1 MAMVV
6 AMGPYYAASVRFALV
21 SSGLLFVVA
30 CDRRPADLPPV
41 PDGFPTFLEGDG
53 ACAPSRNDTVAC
65 VLDGDTFDV
74 GACGDDVGVRIR
86 MLGINAPEIAHTEPA
101 QCYGDIAATALRE
114 LIDRRAVVLTFDYE
128 CFDRYGRSLAYV
140 WFQSDDAVVVDP
152 EGGDTATPAS
162 YVLANEWM
170 LQQGYARLA
179 PEDWTTQD
187 IRLLD
192 TMMAAEQRAREQ
204 GIGLWG
210 ACDNP

>member
-1 MAMVV
+1 MRYAWV
-6 AMGPYYAASVRFALV
+6 ASAL
-21 SSGLLFVVA
+21 LLAVA
-30 CDRRPADLPPV
+30 CERRPADLPPL
-41 PDGFPTFLEGDG
+41 PGEFPTFLEGDG

-74 GACGDDVGVRIR
+74 GACGDDVGVRVR
-86 MLGINAPEIAHTEPA
+86 MLGINAPEIAHAEPA
-101 QCYGDIAATALRE
+101 ECYGDIAATALRE
-114 LIDRRAVVLTFDYE
+114 LIDGRAVVLTFDYE

-140 WFQSDDAVVVDP
+140 YFQTDDAQVIDP
-152 EGGDTATPAS
+152 EGGDTATTPT

-187 IRLLD
+187 IRLLE
-192 TMMAAEQRAREQ
+192 TMKAAEQRAREQ

-210 ACDNP
+210 ACGDP

>member
-1 MAMVV
+1 MRYAWV
-6 AMGPYYAASVRFALV
+6 A
-21 SSGLLFVVA
+21 SGLLWLVA
-30 CDRRPADLPPV
+30 CERRPAELPPR
-41 PDGFPTFLEGDG
+41 PSEFPTFLEWDG

-74 GACGDDVGVRIR
+74 GACGDDVGVRVR
-86 MLGINAPEIAHTEPA
+86 MLGINAPEIAHEAPA
-101 QCYGDIAATALRE
+101 ECYGDLAATALRD
-114 LIDRRAVVLTFDYE
+114 LIDRRAVTLMFDYE

-140 WFQSDDAVVVDP
+140 YFQSDDPAVVNP
-152 EGGDTATPAS
+152 EGGDTGGTTS

-187 IRLLD
+187 IRLLE
-192 TMMAAEQRAREQ
+192 TMKAAEQRAREQ

-210 ACDNP
+210 ACENP